1 MSKLITAVLLLG
13 TFLFP
18 SKGWTQEG
26 METPSQKTR
35 EAITKFRKVPAS
47 FGSDIRALKET
58 AKTKL
63 KTLGG
68 RRSAQV
74 AEDDP
79 LAMPLPKPQRPEGPN
94 ERRYSSARMRDP
106 FRPFVLELRSKR
118 RRRENLSPLE
128 RVELSQLKLVGIIWD
143 IPEPRAM
150 VEDTAG
156 LGYVIK
162 IGTSIGRNDGTV
174 KVIAPKEVVI
184 EENFFDF
191 YGAKKSREVKLK
203 LVRE

>member
-1 MSKLITAVLLLG
+1 MSKLITAILLLS
-13 TFLFP
+13 TFLLP
-18 SKGWTQEG
+18 PKGWSQEG
-26 METPSQKTR
+26 METPSSAGR
-35 EAITKFRKVPAS
+35 
-47 FGSDIRALKET
+47 DISALKET

-68 RRSAQV
+68 RRSVQV
-74 AEDDP
+74 AEDP
-79 LAMPLPKPQRPEGPN
+79 LAMPLRKPERPEGPN
-94 ERRYSSARMRDP
+94 VRRYSSAGKRDP
-106 FRPFVLELRSKR
+106 FRPFILELRPRR

-128 RVELSQLKLVGIIWD
+128 RVEVSQLKLVGIIWD

-150 VEDTAG
+150 VEDAAG

-162 IGTSIGRNDGTV
+162 IGTPIGRNDGTV

-191 YGAKKSREVKLK
+191 YGAKKSREVKLR
-203 LVRE
+203 LVNE

>member
-13 TFLFP
+13 AFLLP
-18 SKGWTQEG
+18 PKGWSQEG
-26 METPSQKTR
+26 MKTPSQKTR
-35 EAITKFRKVPAS
+35 EAITKFREVPAS
-47 FGSDIRALKET
+47 VGRNIRALKET

-63 KTLGG
+63 KTLGS

-74 AEDDP
+74 AKDP
-79 LAMPLPKPQRPEGPN
+79 LAMPLPKPRRPEGPDG
-94 ERRYSSARMRDP
+94 RRYSSAGKRDP
-106 FRPFVLELRSKR
+106 FRPFVLELRRKR

-128 RVELSQLKLVGIIWD
+128 RVEVTQLKLVGIIWD

-162 IGTSIGRNDGTV
+162 IGTPIGRNDGKV

-191 YGAKKSREVKLK
+191 YGTKKSREVKLR
-203 LVRE
+203 LVSE

>member
-13 TFLFP
+13 TFLLP
-18 SKGWTQEG
+18 PRGWSQKG
-26 METPSQKTR
+26 METPSSVGR
-35 EAITKFRKVPAS
+35 
-47 FGSDIRALKET
+47 DISALKQT

-74 AEDDP
+74 AEDNT
-79 LAMPLPKPQRPEGPN
+79 LAMPLRKPQRPEGPN
-94 ERRYSSARMRDP
+94 ERRYSSTGKRDP
-106 FRPFVLELRSKR
+106 FRPFILELRPRR

-128 RVELSQLKLVGIIWD
+128 RVEVSQLKLVGIIWD

-162 IGTSIGRNDGTV
+162 IGTPIGRNDGTV

-191 YGAKKSREVKLK
+191 YGAKKSREVKLR
-203 LVRE
+203 LVSE

>member
-18 SKGWTQEG
+18 PKGWSQEG

-35 EAITKFRKVPAS
+35 EAITKFRELPAS
-47 FGSDIRALKET
+47 VGRNIRALKET

-63 KTLGG
+63 KTLGV

-74 AEDDP
+74 AEDH
-79 LAMPLPKPQRPEGPN
+79 LAMPLPKPERPQRPNG
-94 ERRYSSARMRDP
+94 RSYSSAGKRDP
-106 FRPFVLELRSKR
+106 FRPFVLELRPTR

-128 RVELSQLKLVGIIWD
+128 RVEVSQLKLVGIIWD

-162 IGTSIGRNDGTV
+162 IGTPIGRNDGTV

-184 EENFFDF
+184 EEQFFDF
-191 YGAKKSREVKLK
+191 YGVKRPREVKLR
-203 LVRE
+203 LVSE

>member
-1 MSKLITAVLLLG
+1 MSKLITAILLLS
-13 TFLFP
+13 TFLLP
-18 SKGWTQEG
+18 PKGWSQEG
-26 METPSQKTR
+26 METPSSAGR
-35 EAITKFRKVPAS
+35 
-47 FGSDIRALKET
+47 DISALKET

-68 RRSAQV
+68 RRSVQV
-74 AEDDP
+74 AEDP
-79 LAMPLPKPQRPEGPN
+79 LAMPLRKPERPEGPN
-94 ERRYSSARMRDP
+94 VRRYSSAGKRDP
-106 FRPFVLELRSKR
+106 FRPFILELRPKR

-128 RVELSQLKLVGIIWD
+128 RVEVSQLKLVGIIWD

-162 IGTSIGRNDGTV
+162 IGTPIGRNDGTV

-191 YGAKKSREVKLK
+191 YGAKKSREVKLR
-203 LVRE
+203 LVNE

>member
-1 MSKLITAVLLLG
+1 MNKLITAVLLLG
-13 TFLFP
+13 TFMLP
-18 SKGWTQEG
+18 SKGWSQEG

-35 EAITKFRKVPAS
+35 AAITKFREVPAS

-63 KTLGG
+63 KSLGG

-74 AEDDP
+74 AEDP
-79 LAMPLPKPQRPEGPN
+79 LAMPLRKPERPEGSN
-94 ERRYSSARMRDP
+94 ERRYSSAGKRDP
-106 FRPFVLELRSKR
+106 FRPFVLELRPKR

-128 RVELSQLKLVGIIWD
+128 RVEVSQLKLVGIIWD

-162 IGTSIGRNDGTV
+162 IGTPIGRNDGTV

-191 YGAKKSREVKLK
+191 YGAKKSREVKLR
-203 LVRE
+203 LVSE